1 MCLPPSHQL
10 PKSNLSVSGNN
21 AWPRVDQSRNALYER
36 RRNKTIPRVNSCES
50 RRAERLS
57 DLPGVKK
64 DGAWLLGT
72 LFGREVRRAV
82 EEGTTDPRHHHNSHF
97 HKGTRWGE
105 PPVTCLPPGQE

>member
-57 DLPGVKK
+57 DLPGVKY
-64 DGAWLLGT
+64 DGAGLSGT
-72 LFGREVRRAV
+72 LFW
-82 EEGTTDPRHHHNSHF
+82 EG
-97 HKGTRWGE
+97 
-105 PPVTCLPPGQE
+105 GQAS